1 MTSVIFAIILF
12 LALGDPVFSCSKST
26 HQDIGKCFKALYL
39 LPYIV
44 QNYFALDINLKKMV
58 LIFIC
63 LNRY

>member
-44 QNYFALDINLKKMV
+44 LFCVRHQLEQDGFNIYMSQ
-58 LIFIC
+58 
-63 LNRY
+63 

>member
-44 QNYFALDINLKKMV
+44 FCVRQQLKEDGFNIYMSQ
-58 LIFIC
+58 
-63 LNRY
+63 

>member
-44 QNYFALDINLKKMV
+44 QKIIL
-58 LIFIC
+58 
-63 LNRY
+63 R